1 VLIKVLAP
9 GFFARHDTATPV
21 KVAVAAMATNLGLT
35 LVLMQ
40 FLAHVGIALAT
51 TAAGWVNALT
61 LLALLI
67 RRGHFRFDPR
77 TRRNLP
83 RVGMAALGMGIIVLL
98 LRLALATAL
107 AGPPLIRLG
116 ALGGLVGAGLASFA
130 AFALA
135 LGIADWRD
143 LLGRLRR
150 QPA

>member
-1 VLIKVLAP
+1 
-9 GFFARHDTATPV
+9 
-21 KVAVAAMATNLGLT
+21 
-35 LVLMQ
+35 
-40 FLAHVGIALAT
+40 LAHVGIALAT